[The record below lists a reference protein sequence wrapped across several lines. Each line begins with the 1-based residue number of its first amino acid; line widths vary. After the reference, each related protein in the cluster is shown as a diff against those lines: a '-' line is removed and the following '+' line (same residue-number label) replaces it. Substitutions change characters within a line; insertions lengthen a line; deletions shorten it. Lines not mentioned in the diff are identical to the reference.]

1 MNESFMIGYIT
12 LGTNDLEISEHFYDK
27 LFAIIGIKQLFKT
40 ERMIAWGKD
49 FNSPMLAITIPF
61 NGERA
66 TIGNGCMVAL
76 KVNDEKTVNL
86 MYEKAIELGGLCEG
100 EPGPRGKSFY
110 GAYFRDLD
118 GNKLN
123 VHC

>member
-1 MNESFMIGYIT
+1 MNEGFMIGYIT
-12 LGTNDLEISEHFYDK
+12 LGTNDLKKSEHFYDK

-40 ERMIAWGKD
+40 EKMIAWGKD
-49 FNSPMLAITIPF
+49 FNSPMLVITIPF

-76 KVNDEKTVNL
+76 KVNDEKTVNC
-86 MYEKAIELGGLCEG
+86 MYKKAIELGGLCEG
-100 EPGPRGKSFY
+100 EPGSRGKSFY

-123 VHC
+123 AHC